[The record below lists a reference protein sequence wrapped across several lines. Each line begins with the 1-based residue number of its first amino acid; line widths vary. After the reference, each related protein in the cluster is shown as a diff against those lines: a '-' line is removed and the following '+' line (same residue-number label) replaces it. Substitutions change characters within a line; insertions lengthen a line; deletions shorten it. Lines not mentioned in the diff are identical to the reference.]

1 MTALQESYDSREAKG
16 SEKPEARVKFQK
28 LLFFGQVRLSEEH
41 QQVKREWR
49 QLFDKWFEHE
59 LLRKPSPDG
68 KLPASPVEAFK
79 KWHEYYEAKR
89 SKAVLDLLLP
99 YSRTG
104 PSLELEPSAHRSPG
118 GREAAQG
125 EGGPHFRTCEVSR

>member
-89 SKAVLDLLLP
+89 TKAVLDLLCLILAQAHP
-99 YSRTG
+99 WNLNPALTDH
-104 PSLELEPSAHRSPG
+104 LEVAKQRKEKAGHISEHVR
-118 GREAAQG
+118 
-125 EGGPHFRTCEVSR
+125 